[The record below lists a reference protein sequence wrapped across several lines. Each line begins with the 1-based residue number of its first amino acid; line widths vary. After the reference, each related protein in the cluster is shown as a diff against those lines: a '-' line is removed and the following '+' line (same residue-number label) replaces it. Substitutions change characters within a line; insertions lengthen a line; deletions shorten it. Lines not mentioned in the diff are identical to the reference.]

1 MSTTFGIRIKKEG
14 ETKTIEVARR
24 VSRSWG
30 AEMTFTNDLSDVLS
44 DDLLVV
50 AMDNSHQGIN
60 TIGDIRNHIKNQD
73 L

>member
-24 VSRSWG
+24 VARSWG